1 MREFSTK
8 SNSGIESCSSAAET
22 RSFNSG
28 NEIKSKMS
36 EISENSNFE
45 TDKIRLADTAE
56 HANEL
61 EHANDLEHAQ
71 KSVEKYHREAIDR
84 ILETNGK
91 YFNEADRQRVENGVD
106 KIEAVKDDPDSGHT
120 GLYSAGNHRI
130 EVSAISEAQMERST
144 IHETNHFASHH
155 SENIVPIPCT
165 EKYVMTDSVG
175 FRTSSWI
182 YNAETQTSSELET
195 KGRGF
200 NEGVTTMFTN
210 EQLYSISNEKGLAA
224 EREGI
229 YCRSTELCKQ
239 LESIVGKDVIAESYY
254 GGSDSLEKEID
265 SLGGRGTFE
274 AFRESLDKTI
284 SADYHERIQGTREA
298 QDVLAKLYDKKY
310 GAN

>member
-8 SNSGIESCSSAAET
+8 SNSGIENCKATET

-28 NEIKSKMS
+28 NEIKSKTV
-36 EISENSNFE
+36 EISENNSFE
-45 TDKIRLADTAE
+45 TDKIRSADIVENE
-56 HANEL
+56 HVKN
-61 EHANDLEHAQ
+61 LEHAQ
-71 KSVEKYHREAIDR
+71 ESVEKYHREAIDR
-84 ILETNGK
+84 ILEKNGK
-91 YFNEADRQRVENGVD
+91 YFSETDRQRIEKGVD
-106 KIEAVKDDPDSGHT
+106 QIEAVKNDPDSGHT

-130 EVSAISEAQMERST
+130 EVVAVSEAQMERST
-144 IHETNHFASHH
+144 IHETNHFASYH

-165 EKYVMTDSVG
+165 EKYIMTDSVG

-182 YNAETQTSSELET
+182 YNAETHTSSELQT
-195 KGRGF
+195 KGRGL
-200 NEGVTTMFTN
+200 NEGVTTLFTN
-210 EQLYSISNEKGLAA
+210 EQLYSISEEKGLAA

-254 GGSDSLEKEID
+254 GGSDALEKEID

-284 SADYHERIQGTREA
+284 STDYNERIQGTKEA
-298 QDVLAKLYDKKY
+298 QSMLAGLYDKKY